1 MTAIR
6 ALFISLLALCASVLP
21 VRAQGIDTRAPHAI
35 LVEMATGDVLFEKAA
50 DERFPPSS
58 MAKMMTIYLAFE
70 QLRAGTLSLDDTTV
84 VSDDSWR
91 RWAGSEASLMFLG
104 AREQVRVED
113 LLRGIVVSS
122 GNDASTVLAEMLAGT
137 EDAFALWMNE
147 KAAGL
152 GMANSH
158 FANASGWPAPDQYTT
173 ARDMATLAAA
183 TVRDFPDLYAYYAEK
198 EFTWGTDFQS
208 GKPIRQS
215 NRNPLLFTM
224 EGADGLKTGHTEAAG
239 FALTASA
246 ARQGRRLV
254 AVVSGLERIRERGR
268 EAQSL
273 LEYGFR
279 AFDTVS
285 LLDAGEVVG
294 EADVWLGRAAKLPLV
309 VEKSL
314 ALTLSRRDRA
324 GLEMVLAWDN
334 PIPAPIAAGTPVAT
348 IRISA
353 PGIETRTVPVLAG
366 ADVEE
371 IGGFARLG
379 AAFSYLLFGAAAE

>member
-1 MTAIR
+1 MTSTKAF
-6 ALFISLLALCASVLP
+6 LTGLTLLLAALPAS
-21 VRAQGIDTRAPHAI
+21 AQGIDTRAPHAI

-50 DERFPPSS
+50 DETFPPSS

-70 QLRAGTLSLDDTTV
+70 QIRAGTLSLDDTTV
-84 VSDDSWR
+84 ASNDAWR

-104 AREQVRVED
+104 AGEQVRAED
-113 LLRGIVVSS
+113 LLHGIVVSS

-137 EDAFALWMNE
+137 EDAFAVWMND
-147 KAAGL
+147 KAAEL
-152 GMANSH
+152 GMTNSR
-158 FANASGWPAPDQYTT
+158 FANASGWPDPDQYTT
-173 ARDMATLAAA
+173 ARDMATLALA
-183 TVRDFPDLYAYYAEK
+183 TVRDFPDLYAFYAEK
-198 EFTWGTDFQS
+198 AFTWGTDFQT

-224 EGADGLKTGHTEAAG
+224 EGADGLKTGHTQDAG

-254 AVVSGLERIRERGR
+254 AVVSGLDEIRARGR

-285 LLDAGEVVG
+285 LLAAGEVVG
-294 EADVWLGRAAKLPLV
+294 EADVWLGRAAKVPLV
-309 VEKSL
+309 VEKDL

-324 GLEMVLAWDN
+324 GLGMVLAWDN

-348 IRISA
+348 ISIAA
-353 PGIETRTVPVLAG
+353 PGIETRIVPVLAG

-371 IGGFARLG
+371 IGGFRRLG
-379 AAFSYLLFGAAAE
+379 AAFRYLLFGAAAE

>member
-1 MTAIR
+1 MTSTR
-6 ALFISLLALCASVLP
+6 AFLTGLVLLLAALP
-21 VRAQGIDTRAPHAI
+21 AWAQGIDTRAPHAI

-58 MAKMMTIYLAFE
+58 MAKMMTVYLAFE
-70 QLRAGTLSLDDTTV
+70 QIRAGTLSLEDTTV

-104 AREQVRVED
+104 AGEQVRVED
-113 LLRGIVVSS
+113 LLRGIIVSS
-122 GNDASTVLAEMLAGT
+122 GNDASTVLAEMLGGT
-137 EDAFALWMNE
+137 EDAFAVWMNE
-147 KAAGL
+147 KAAEL
-152 GMANSH
+152 GMTDSH
-158 FANASGWPAPDQYTT
+158 FANASGWPHPDQYTT
-173 ARDMATLAAA
+173 ARDMATLALA
-183 TVRDFPDLYAYYAEK
+183 TARDFPDLYAFYAEK
-198 EFTWGTDFQS
+198 EFTWGTDFQT

-254 AVVSGLERIRERGR
+254 AVVSGLDEVRARGR

-285 LLDAGEVVG
+285 LLRAGETVG
-294 EADVWLGRAAKLPLV
+294 EADVWLGRAAKVPLT
-309 VEKSL
+309 VEEDL

-348 IRISA
+348 ISIAA

-366 ADVEE
+366 ADVEA
-371 IGGFARLG
+371 IGGFRRLG
-379 AAFSYLLFGAAAE
+379 AAFSYLLFGAASE